1 MRLRH
6 VDAVLIKWSSLEIG
20 ASTRAIDR
28 CPRVAAA
35 AVGGIRVIGPVAKVG
50 RFRQARGR
58 ATGRRKAVGCGRGHS
73 VDRRNVS
80 MRSLRGSGANTKR
93 VLGEAQADATLDA
106 VVQTPSIQ
114 LAQCLGGMANVFKLN
129 KAHGAVLLGS
139 EAQPL
144 VTPHGG
150 EQGLELLLGRIDGQ
164 IANVEG
170 IAGRVLIR
178 RVDGRKVGFSIRR
191 LLLLLLLLL
200 LILLVLLGLRSWLL
214 LLLLLL
220 LVMLRQRLLLW
231 ILLRQLRKLMTL
243 LWL

>member
-50 RFRQARGR
+50 RFRQARWR

-73 VDRRNVS
+73 ADRRNVS
-80 MRSLRGSGANTKR
+80 MRSLRRSGANTKR

-114 LAQCLGGMANVFKLN
+114 LAQCLGGMANVFKLD

-144 VTPHGG
+144 VTPHRG
-150 EQGLELLLGRIDGQ
+150 EQGLELLLGRVDGQ
-164 IANVEG
+164 VANVEG

-178 RVDGRKVGFSIRR
+178 RVDGRKVGLSIRR

-214 LLLLLL
+214 LLLLL
-220 LVMLRQRLLLW
+220 VMLRQRLLLW